1 MYACRGE
8 SRGKR
13 PLALHKSQ
21 TMCSGFQ
28 PFQTALY
35 SYIQI
40 EELKDG
46 QNRAD
51 HFSLTEE
58 EVQNG

>member
-1 MYACRGE
+1 MYARWGE

-13 PLALHKSQ
+13 PLTLHKSQ

-51 HFSLTEE
+51 HFSLTE
-58 EVQNG
+58 